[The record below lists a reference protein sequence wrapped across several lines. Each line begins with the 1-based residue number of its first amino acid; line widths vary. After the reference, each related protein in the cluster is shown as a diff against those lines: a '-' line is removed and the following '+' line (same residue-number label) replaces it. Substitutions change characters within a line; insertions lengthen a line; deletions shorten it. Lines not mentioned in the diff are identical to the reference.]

1 MRLQKR
7 RSIEDLGDP
16 DDTDPSWA
24 HEEPSA
30 MKIAPQAFVGTSKTI
45 MTSHPNFIEIKYK
58 AKYQINSMQLAAD
71 RKYFYVLENAYTRN
85 IPTVCF
91 IFPDNCICPGD
102 DCIEY

>member
-58 AKYQINSMQLAAD
+58 AKYQINSDIILPL
-71 RKYFYVLENAYTRN
+71 RNATEKLSNGLRQ
-85 IPTVCF
+85 
-91 IFPDNCICPGD
+91 
-102 DCIEY
+102 